1 MRKVNICY
9 YFFDCWYK
17 YSEYNLN
24 TKVCVYYF
32 ILFFYK
38 CFDLQC
44 FIVCHGEN
52 CKAKYLT
59 FCII

>member
-24 TKVCVYYF
+24 TKVCVCYF
-32 ILFFYK
+32 ILFFINALIYNA
-38 CFDLQC
+38 L
-44 FIVCHGEN
+44 
-52 CKAKYLT
+52 
-59 FCII
+59 